1 MEAITNFLESLH
13 FSPIVFGIQ
22 IVLFLGFHMT
32 MKTLIYDPIVNARN
46 EREGRIDGHLAKAEN
61 AAANAKGLKLR
72 YEEEIKAQR
81 AVLAQELKDAT
92 ETAEKTAAARMQQA
106 RDEAGQLTDVS
117 NAQLDQEE
125 KQLKASMDQ
134 EADKLARA
142 VAQQVV
148 RNSLSEDAQ
157 GRVLAQ
163 LKG

>member
-13 FSPIVFGIQ
+13 FSPIVFGLQ
-22 IVLFLGFHMT
+22 IILFLGFHMT

-46 EREGRIDGHLAKAEN
+46 QREGRIEGHLAKAEA

-81 AVLAQELKDAT
+81 LVLAQELKDAT
-92 ETAEKTAAARMQQA
+92 EKSEKAAAERLQQA
-106 RDEAGQLTDVS
+106 RDEAGKLTDDA
-117 NAQLDQEE
+117 NARLDDEE

-134 EADKLARA
+134 EAGKLALA
-142 VAQQVV
+142 VAGQVV

>member
-13 FSPIVFGIQ
+13 FSLPVFAIQ
-22 IVLFLGFHMT
+22 IVLFLGFHMA

-46 EREGRIDGHLAKAEN
+46 QREGRIDGHLAKAEA
-61 AAANAKGLKLR
+61 AAANAKALKLR

-81 AVLAQELKDAT
+81 LVLAQELKEAT
-92 ETAEKTAAARMQQA
+92 EKAEKAAAERMQQA
-106 RDEAGQLTDVS
+106 RDEAGKLTEDA
-117 NAQLDQEE
+117 NARLNEE
-125 KQLKASMDQ
+125 ETQLKASMDQ
-134 EADKLARA
+134 EAGKLAVA
-142 VAQQVV
+142 VAKQVV